1 MSSSLDE
8 QINQLKHT
16 IAEME
21 SQRDA
26 LGDEPVEAALVPLHK
41 KLAELES
48 QVKPSVEKSRELPI
62 RQRKLVTLLDMDVV
76 RSTEM
81 IKRLDTEDSLV
92 IMDSAIP
99 CLAATIES
107 HRGHVTRNV
116 GVGFKAVLGDPI
128 DREKLVDGFCAGIT
142 QKDIKEVQNGSIYS

>member
-8 QINQLKHT
+8 QINQLKQA
-16 IAEME
+16 IAEIDA
-21 SQRDA
+21 QRSI
-26 LGDEPVEAALVPLHK
+26 LGDAAVEAALVPSRQ
-41 KLAELES
+41 KLADLEAQAAS
-48 QVKPSVEKSRELPI
+48 MREESLLIPT

-99 CLAATIES
+99 RLAATVES

-128 DREKLVDGFCAGIT
+128 DREILVDGFCAGIT